1 MGRLSMVAGLILMDL
16 TRHASATAQVCFATS
31 VGVALLFSATSLG
44 LALNR
49 SIDGALDAL
58 GADAVVY
65 PASVV
70 PNLATALL
78 TVEPGG
84 PVLDAHVIGL
94 VRGLGP
100 IGKVSV
106 QRHVPM
112 LDSGAHGVLDLV
124 AIDPNTDFTIQQA
137 LTQPPSGPL
146 GLLQAYAGS
155 RRPEKPGSVLVI
167 GGTTLNVVGKLSET
181 GVGPM
186 DRAIVVSF
194 ATADAVVNAGVR
206 NPDGGL
212 VPGPISGSASGLMI
226 RLKSGSSMQQALFA
240 ISGVPGVQLFPGNS
254 IHLSVRRA
262 TLAFK
267 LGSLALAVV
276 ALIGVAWMIA
286 MVYSGMALVRRR
298 EMGVLL
304 ALGLRPF
311 WVTLVLL
318 AEALVCAII
327 GSLSG
332 MVLGFAAIK
341 FFQRTLVF
349 FWEMDGVPFAMPD
362 SVVLLMVATI
372 CFVVCLITASA
383 GILLP
388 LTRCKYGE
396 PWLLMRGTEE

>member
-1 MGRLSMVAGLILMDL
+1 MVAGLILMDL
-16 TRHASATAQVCFATS
+16 TRHASATVQVCFATS

-44 LALNR
+44 LSLNR
-49 SIDGALDAL
+49 SMDGALDAL

-65 PASVV
+65 PASMV

-84 PVLDAHVIGL
+84 PLLDAHVIGL

-106 QRHVPM
+106 QRHVPV
-112 LDSGAHGVLDLV
+112 LDSGAHRVLDLV
-124 AIDPNTDFTIQQA
+124 AIDPDTDFTIQQA

-155 RRPEKPGSVLVI
+155 RRSEKPGSVLVI

-186 DRAIVVSF
+186 DRSIVVSF

-226 RLKSGSSMQQALFA
+226 RLKSGYGMQQALFA

-254 IHLSVRRA
+254 IHLSVRKA
-262 TLAFK
+262 ALAFK

-349 FWEMDGVPFAMPD
+349 FWEMDGVPFAMPA

>member
-1 MGRLSMVAGLILMDL
+1 MGRFSMVAGLILMDL

-49 SIDGALDAL
+49 SMDGALDAL

-106 QRHVPM
+106 QRHVPV

-124 AIDPNTDFTIQQA
+124 AIDPDTDFTIQQA

-155 RRPEKPGSVLVI
+155 RRSEKPGSVLVI

-186 DRAIVVSF
+186 DRSIVVSF

-226 RLKSGSSMQQALFA
+226 RLKSGYGMQQALFT
-240 ISGVPGVQLFPGNS
+240 ISGVPGVELFPGNS